1 MLQCARCIAT
11 HGAPGCV
18 ATHETETGE
27 PSCTWH
33 LDGELCPIEQKQ
45 QRAVRKKPP
54 EETPPN
60 ANDVNSEKP
69 ASEQKSG
76 VTTMKTPETD
86 TNTAPKICAKPGCTI
101 ELGPKNRSGKCAA
114 HFHWTAPGERTSS
127 AGNGHAAASSSAH
140 AANGSARKTNGNGH
154 AASPANGSNGAAI
167 SGSGMKTSREV
178 AAVLPELAA
187 DRVDQLLAT
196 LPAGDKERL
205 ARAWLSGTV

>member
-18 ATHETETGE
+18 ATHETETGA

-33 LDGELCPIEQKQ
+33 LDGELCPIEQRQ
-45 QRAVRKKPP
+45 QRASRKKPP

-86 TNTAPKICAKPGCTI
+86 TNIAPKICAKPGCTI

-114 HFHWTAPGERTSS
+114 HFHWTAPRERTSS
-127 AGNGHAAASSSAH
+127 ANNGHAVASSNGAANGSAKKTNGSNGHSSAPTNGHAAA
-140 AANGSARKTNGNGH
+140 
-154 AASPANGSNGAAI
+154 PAGSNGA
-167 SGSGMKTSREV
+167 